1 MKENIKKIVRDRLLI
16 ENKKT
21 SAIDLINDFGML
33 ISLNF
38 SQITK
43 MGKDQTSTDELVKM
57 MENLRKPIING
68 QTYFDLVKD
77 VNSIIGN
84 PKMLSALMGK
94 IREFLLYIE
103 PRVERFVIDNEY
115 KTKWLEKIKRLKEL
129 YKVVIS

>member
-1 MKENIKKIVRDRLLI
+1 MKENIKKIVRERLLI

-43 MGKDQTSTDELVKM
+43 MGKDQTSTDELIKM

-77 VNSIIGN
+77 VNSIIAN

-115 KTKWLEKIKRLKEL
+115 KTKWLEKINRLKEL
-129 YKVVIS
+129 YKIVIS

>member
-1 MKENIKKIVRDRLLI
+1 MKENIKKIVRERLLF
-16 ENKKT
+16 EDKKT

-43 MGKDQTSTDELVKM
+43 MGKDQTSTDELIQM

-77 VNSIIGN
+77 VNSIIAN

-94 IREFLLYIE
+94 IREFLMYVE
-103 PRVERFVIDNEY
+103 PRVEQFVIDNEY
-115 KTKWLEKIKRLKEL
+115 KTKWLEKINRLKEL
-129 YKVVIS
+129 YKIVIS